1 MSVFKRLALAVPA
14 SLLLA
19 FAATAQPVR
28 GQGATF
34 PSKVYDTWAKAFEKA
49 GGGAVAY
56 KGTGSGDGIKQITAR
71 QVDFGGTDAPLP
83 VAELA
88 RQHLVQIPMLVG
100 GVVPVVNLPGLAA
113 PLQLDGEPIERFDRV
128 IAVYLGG
135 LARDPATARLF
146 LIESYAAG
154 PDVARRRA
162 EMQEQ
167 FLAGIVQI
175 FGVRSDRGRFACRAL
190 LAAVISLATAAI
202 ATGDTDELS
211 RLREPVVELA
221 RAGLAASV

>member
-1 MSVFKRLALAVPA
+1 MSAPVQLPPQLPPQLPRGRHKLSRAEVVG
-14 SLLLA
+14 
-19 FAATAQPVR
+19 AQRERMLRAMAEAMAER
-28 GQGATF
+28 GY
-34 PSKVYDTWAKAFEKA
+34 V
-49 GGGAVAY
+49 
-56 KGTGSGDGIKQITAR
+56 GT
-71 QVDFGGTDAPLP
+71 P
-83 VAELA
+83 VAEIIRRA
-88 RQHLVQIPMLVG
+88 
-100 GVVPVVNLPGLAA
+100 GVSRETFYQQFSSKQDCFIAGYDEMIGRLRTGIAA
-113 PLQLDGEPIERFDRV
+113 ALQLDGEPIERFDRV